1 MSSRVKK
8 SDNSVQIKSSVM
20 HMHARSLEMES
31 DGWYN
36 KLLYS
41 HNQWPLYISPPYSY
55 NDLSNQYHHKYHQ
68 PHHIPDNYPMSL
80 YSLGYHGY
88 QHHHQDTWA
97 LDQHLSMAYPYYRFR
112 RHSDSSFRDSISK
125 RKQPLQKSQ
134 TYSPISSSDHSSGS
148 RYNFSFIA
156 FLFLLT
162 QNMRR
167 FVVLISKFF
176 QPIHD
181 PNHQLN
187 KMFPDLSVEVLPF
200 L

>member
-1 MSSRVKK
+1 MP
-8 SDNSVQIKSSVM
+8 
-20 HMHARSLEMES
+20 ARSLEMES
-31 DGWYN
+31 DFYPDGLYN
-36 KLLYS
+36 NLLYS
-41 HNQWPLYISPPYSY
+41 HNQWPLYISPPTGLYHSY
-55 NDLSNQYHHKYHQ
+55 NDLSNQYHHKYHHLSNNPI
-68 PHHIPDNYPMSL
+68 PHHMPDNYHMSL

-88 QHHHQDTWA
+88 QHHNQDRWA
-97 LDQHLSMAYPYYRFR
+97 ADQHFSMAYPYYRFR

-125 RKQPLQKSQ
+125 RKQPLEKSQ

-162 QNMRR
+162 QNMQGR

-176 QPIHD
+176 QPIHH

-187 KMFPDLSVEVLPF
+187 KMFPDLSVEVLLF